1 MYTKSDLI
9 KHLSESS
16 ESEAVYATK
25 ADAEKAIANV
35 LDGIKS
41 LITCEKDEGLN
52 IIGFGA
58 FKRVNRAAR
67 QGRNP
72 ATGEVI
78 QIKAS
83 TSVNFKISKPF
94 KESLNN

>member
-9 KHLSESS
+9 KHLSESND
-16 ESEAVYATK
+16 SEATYATK
-25 ADAEKAIANV
+25 AEAEKAIANV
-35 LDGIKS
+35 LDGIKA
-41 LITCEKDEGLN
+41 LITCDQNDGLN

-72 ATGEVI
+72 ATGETI

-83 TSVNFKISKPF
+83 TSVNFKVSKPF
-94 KESLNN
+94 KESLN

>member
-1 MYTKSDLI
+1 MYTKQDLI
-9 KHLSESS
+9 KQLSENTDAAYSTKS
-16 ESEAVYATK
+16 E
-25 ADAEKAIANV
+25 AEKAIANV
-35 LDGIKS
+35 LDGIKA
-41 LITCEKDEGLN
+41 LISDDSNDGVN

-67 QGRNP
+67 EGRNP
-72 ATGEVI
+72 ATGATI

-94 KESLNN
+94 KDSLN